1 MSASAVHAS
10 CAVARPRVASSPG
23 AKRAGVGDARRVE
36 ARIVHSP
43 TRRSTVA
50 RGGELS
56 WDEAEEVLSLECVRR
71 HRVSDATPSRP
82 TRRPRSRIRL
92 PRRRPPDSTSSAV
105 LVRGFHESVSAARV
119 IRKSENLFFSKKSLS
134 PLLLSSLPSDVSAGW
149 ATSARP
155 SRFPSET
162 RGPLRCASWR
172 PTAPR

>member
-71 HRVSDATPSRP
+71 HRVSSDPIASDAATAIPDPPPAAKTPRTHFIGGPRQRLSR
-82 TRRPRSRIRL
+82 
-92 PRRRPPDSTSSAV
+92 
-105 LVRGFHESVSAARV
+105 ESVSAARV
-119 IRKSENLFFSKKSLS
+119 IRKSENLSSFPKKSLTSS
-134 PLLLSSLPSDVSAGW
+134 PLL
-149 ATSARP
+149 ARI
-155 SRFPSET
+155 
-162 RGPLRCASWR
+162 
-172 PTAPR
+172 

>member
-36 ARIVHSP
+36 APIVHSP

-71 HRVSDATPSRP
+71 HRVSSDPIASDAATAIPDPPPAAKTPRQ
-82 TRRPRSRIRL
+82 RFIGGPRQRL
-92 PRRRPPDSTSSAV
+92 
-105 LVRGFHESVSAARV
+105 FYESVSAAARHP
-119 IRKSENLFFSKKSLS
+119 KK
-134 PLLLSSLPSDVSAGW
+134 
-149 ATSARP
+149 
-155 SRFPSET
+155 
-162 RGPLRCASWR
+162 
-172 PTAPR
+172 